1 MIENAHGLF
10 VSLHQLSGFAD
21 LLEAL
26 RRDAVQRNDYG
37 EFAHLSQG
45 YLARIR
51 ELNAEIRDFLRSHPE
66 AAPAGSAT
74 DAPSTAL

>member
-21 LLEAL
+21 MLEAL
-26 RRDAVQRNDYG
+26 RRDAEQRNDYG
-37 EFAHLSQG
+37 EFAHLSQS
-45 YLARIR
+45 YLAQIR

-66 AAPAGSAT
+66 AASAGSAT